1 MTFSPPSAMPAWRIA
16 GLMGAGLLVVATAP
30 AGADPSEERMPAGML
45 IEMVDPTLCS
55 PPPENMSDAE
65 IIAMLD
71 SDDPD
76 MAPPVAG
83 TWERGDERWRAYGQG
98 WFNESSSGLVVGTMT
113 MLRSESDELQYLCL
127 VLSPH
132 TGTSMVEGEA
142 ALVGPDVET
151 IDGDTFMAMGMLGER
166 REGVGEVLA
175 ETGSVH
181 FEQPDEDTLE
191 WSMTFDGQ
199 LVGMDEQLLE
209 EADVSL
215 TLEGELSRDSSM
227 RVVDWGRDD
236 LAEASASSAPSVSE
250 EELAE
255 VKALFRDDIHLEV
268 EPVVTSESS
277 DIVQRTLYRY
287 DYDTFAS
294 RSDDSG
300 WRSTREYFLYR
311 HEDQLVPFQRPSSDT
326 DLSAFFGDL
335 LAPDFVLDE
344 ASADDFRDLLITL
357 TGEDF
362 FEEEDVKL
370 DNIVNMRP
378 DEWIFFT
385 GTFFDDYKAF
395 AVYTDDDGHPEKV
408 LYRLRQ
414 QPAS

>member
-1 MTFSPPSAMPAWRIA
+1 MMSSAPSPMPAWRVT
-16 GLMGAGLLVVATAP
+16 GLMGTGLLVVATAT
-30 AGADPSEERMPAGML
+30 ASADPLEERMPAGML

-55 PPPENMSDAE
+55 PPPEAVSDAE
-65 IIAMLD
+65 IIAMFD
-71 SDDPD
+71 SDDPEK
-76 MAPPVAG
+76 APPLSGA
-83 TWERGDERWRAYGQG
+83 WERGDEGWRAYGQG
-98 WFNESSSGLVVGTMT
+98 WFNDSSSGLVVGTMVV
-113 MLRSESDELQYLCL
+113 LKSDSDELQYLCL
-127 VLSPH
+127 VLTPH
-132 TGTSMVEGEA
+132 AETSMVEGEA
-142 ALVGPDVET
+142 ALVGPAVEA
-151 IDGDTFMAMGMLGER
+151 IDGDTFMAMGLLGER
-166 REGVGEVLA
+166 REGIGEVLA

-181 FEQPDEDTLE
+181 FELASDDTLA
-191 WSMTFDGQ
+191 WRLTFDGY
-199 LVGMDEQLLE
+199 LVGMDEQPLE
-209 EADVSL
+209 DDQVAL
-215 TLEGELSRDSSM
+215 TLEGELSRDAEM
-227 RVVDWGRDD
+227 RVADWDRDD
-236 LAEASASSAPSVSE
+236 LVDASAPSVNE

-255 VKALFRDDIHLEV
+255 VKALFRDDIRLEV
-268 EPVVTSESS
+268 EPVVTPESS
-277 DIVQRTLYRY
+277 DIVRRTLYRY

-300 WRSTREYFLYR
+300 WRSTREYFFYR

-335 LAPDFVLDE
+335 VAADFVLEE
-344 ASADDFRDLLITL
+344 ATADDFRDLLITL

-370 DNIVNMRP
+370 DNIVNHRP

-395 AVYTDDDGHPEKV
+395 VVYTDDDGHPEKV

>member
-1 MTFSPPSAMPAWRIA
+1 MTFSAPFSTPAWRIA
-16 GLMGAGLLVVATAP
+16 GLMGTGLLVVATAT
-30 AGADPSEERMPAGML
+30 ASADPLEERMPPGML

-55 PPPENMSDAE
+55 PPPEEVSDAE

-71 SDDPD
+71 SDDPE

-83 TWERGDERWRAYGQG
+83 AWERGDERWRVYGQG
-98 WFNESSSGLVVGTMT
+98 WFNESSSGRVVGTML
-113 MLRSESDELQYLCL
+113 MLRSDSDELQYLCM

-132 TGTSMVEGEA
+132 AETSMVEGEA
-142 ALVGPDVET
+142 ALVGPEVET
-151 IDGDTFMAMGMLGER
+151 IDGNTFMAMGMLGER
-166 REGVGEVLA
+166 REGIGEVLA
-175 ETGSVH
+175 EAGSVH
-181 FEQPDEDTLE
+181 FELASDDTLE
-191 WSMTFDGQ
+191 WRLTFDGY
-199 LVGMDEQLLE
+199 LVGRDEQPLE
-209 EADVSL
+209 DDQVAL
-215 TLEGELSRDSSM
+215 TLEGELSRDAEM
-227 RVVDWGRDD
+227 RVVDWDRDD
-236 LAEASASSAPSVSE
+236 LVDASAPSATE
-250 EELAE
+250 EELAA
-255 VKALFRDDIHLEV
+255 VKGLFRDDIRLEV
-268 EPVVTSESS
+268 APVVTPESS
-277 DIVQRTLYRY
+277 DIVRRTLYRY

-294 RSDDSG
+294 RADDSG
-300 WRSTREYFLYR
+300 WRSTREHFFYR

-335 LAPDFVLDE
+335 IAADFVLDE

-370 DNIVNMRP
+370 DDIINFRP

-395 AVYTDDDGHPEKV
+395 VVYTDDDGHPEKF